1 MTSFAVLVAT
11 AGGAGRVPIAPGTA
25 GSAVGLALYLLSRN
39 APGIWQVGLC
49 LAVIVLGTWAS
60 GVAAREFGSKDPGAV
75 VIDEVAGQLVTL
87 LLIPLNVAGAV
98 AGFFIF
104 RLFDI
109 IKPWPANRLESLPGG
124 LGVMADDLMAALY
137 GNLVLRLAVFAFP
150 GYL

>member
-1 MTSFAVLVAT
+1 MTSFAVLLAT
-11 AGGAGRVPIAPGTA
+11 AGGVGRVPIAPGTA
-25 GSAVGLALYLLSRN
+25 GSVVGLALYLTVMN
-39 APGIWQVGLC
+39 APEAWQVLLC
-49 LAVIVLGTWAS
+49 VSVIVGGTWAS
-60 GVAAREFGSKDPGAV
+60 GVAARHFGSKDPGAV

-87 LLIPLNVAGAV
+87 LLIPVSTGGAV

-124 LGVMADDLMAALY
+124 LGVMADDLMAAVY
-137 GNLVLRLAVFAFP
+137 GNLVLRIAVFAFP

>member
-25 GSAVGLALYLLSRN
+25 GSAVGLALYLVSKN
-39 APGIWQVGLC
+39 APGIWQVSLC
-49 LAVIVLGTWAS
+49 LAIVVVGIWAS

-87 LLIPLNVAGAV
+87 LLIPLNVTGAV

-124 LGVMADDLMAALY
+124 LGVMADDLMAAIY
-137 GNLVLRLAVFAFP
+137 GNLLLRIAVFAFP